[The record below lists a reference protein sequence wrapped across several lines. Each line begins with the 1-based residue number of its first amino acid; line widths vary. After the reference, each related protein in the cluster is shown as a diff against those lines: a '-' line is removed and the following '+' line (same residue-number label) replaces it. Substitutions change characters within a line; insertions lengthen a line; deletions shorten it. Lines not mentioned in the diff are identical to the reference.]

1 MKQSHLLKSLTLG
14 AVLTVIVPLSTHA
27 IVSINETNFPD
38 ANFRS
43 FVKQK
48 YGNNSISN
56 PQITDAT
63 LASVEEMN
71 CSSLNIENLK
81 GIEFFTNLKELYCS
95 NNKLISLSVASN
107 TKLKTLVCTNNELR
121 ALYIGPNLAYLTS
134 VYCYNNKMNYSAVRR
149 LASTLPSFSGSGVH
163 KIYLYGTTSSEK
175 NCIVAN
181 SRFNT
186 GWTPCSSSASPVGY
200 GVADEPE
207 PINFYSFQDSK
218 LLNMMETYDTNND
231 GYWSA
236 DELHQVTSL
245 NVSGKGLTSLKGI
258 EYLTNLQYLYADNN
272 DLTWLNVS
280 KNPFLHYLTC
290 CQNRIFET
298 DMDNLIASLPPLLD
312 WQCYSVDVGS
322 DVVSSTG
329 LAYGRIYC
337 HKATNSS
344 PWEGNAITLSQ
355 VETCNNM
362 NWFAFVYDTG
372 WVSSIEGKLHINQK
386 TFPDTY
392 FRNLIKNGCST
403 NIPKAFDT
411 NGDGYLSKAERD
423 AVTLI
428 YLDEDF
434 DYCDRVKSIQG
445 IECFPQVTEIYF
457 RYWSELQNYVDLSR
471 NTKLTIFDTNMTKI
485 SAISFPKSIKN
496 IDFVSE
502 KIGTLSFQTQT
513 ELESLSL
520 YSPSL
525 KYLYTNS
532 CKKLSNLYVSG
543 CENLLQFDISDNTQ
557 LETLDISGCKHL
569 DYNIRKSFLEVGLPK
584 LTKLK
589 TLKCSNVA
597 FWELKPTNSPDLE
610 TLYCDHCQ
618 ILDLDL
624 SNNTKLK
631 TVDCSYNPMQWL
643 TMPTSFPY
651 LKRLDIQGCWLMN
664 DQISDIVWAL
674 PQAGENETRVLTLA
688 DSDMS
693 EHNEVTPFDIAVASR
708 AEMNNWTCQFISH
721 SGSST
726 TRKDYNF
733 DYNHIMPESLPAG
746 SMSHVGTQLP
756 ISILSNQAILSFEFD
771 LILPR
776 YFTLMEYDDEFLVSS
791 ENENQ
796 VPTANI
802 KVEFTGT
809 VPNTDA
815 KIYHIK
821 ANVKNLQRGVVF
833 NGNNVMKLWVVSTV
847 GNVNAENWM
856 ARVINGKMRPA
867 TSLDDIYT
875 GPVCNWLTLDWL
887 GDVNGD
893 KKVTPADAIMM
904 LYNYFGVDQT
914 DFNVKLADVN
924 LDGNYSPADAIQ
936 ALYMYFG
943 DDLNNFSRQKKD
955 VKNVDDVEPE

>member
-1 MKQSHLLKSLTLG
+1 M
-14 AVLTVIVPLSTHA
+14 
-27 IVSINETNFPD
+27 
-38 ANFRS
+38 
-43 FVKQK
+43 
-48 YGNNSISN
+48 
-56 PQITDAT
+56 
-63 LASVEEMN
+63 
-71 CSSLNIENLK
+71 
-81 GIEFFTNLKELYCS
+81 
-95 NNKLISLSVASN
+95 
-107 TKLKTLVCTNNELR
+107 
-121 ALYIGPNLAYLTS
+121 
-134 VYCYNNKMNYSAVRR
+134 
-149 LASTLPSFSGSGVH
+149 
-163 KIYLYGTTSSEK
+163 
-175 NCIVAN
+175 
-181 SRFNT
+181 
-186 GWTPCSSSASPVGY
+186 
-200 GVADEPE
+200 
-207 PINFYSFQDSK
+207 
-218 LLNMMETYDTNND
+218 
-231 GYWSA
+231 
-236 DELHQVTSL
+236 
-245 NVSGKGLTSLKGI
+245 
-258 EYLTNLQYLYADNN
+258 
-272 DLTWLNVS
+272 
-280 KNPFLHYLTC
+280 
-290 CQNRIFET
+290 
-298 DMDNLIASLPPLLD
+298 
-312 WQCYSVDVGS
+312 
-322 DVVSSTG
+322 
-329 LAYGRIYC
+329 
-337 HKATNSS
+337 
-344 PWEGNAITLSQ
+344 
-355 VETCNNM
+355 
-362 NWFAFVYDTG
+362 
-372 WVSSIEGKLHINQK
+372 
-386 TFPDTY
+386 
-392 FRNLIKNGCST
+392 
-403 NIPKAFDT
+403 
-411 NGDGYLSKAERD
+411 
-423 AVTLI
+423 TLI

-445 IECFPQVTEIYF
+445 IEYFPQVTEIYF

-496 IDFVSE
+496 IDFASE

-525 KYLYTNS
+525 KYLYTNN

-674 PQAGENETRVLTLA
+674 PQAGENDTRVLTLY

-693 EHNEVTPFDIAVASR
+693 EHNEVTSLDIYVASNSS
-708 AEMNNWTCQFISH
+708 MNNWTCQYVSH

-726 TRKDYNF
+726 TRKDYNL
-733 DYNHIMPESLPAG
+733 DNYIWPGQLPSGA
-746 SMSHVGTQLP
+746 MSYVGTQLP
-756 ISILSNQAILSFEFD
+756 IKVNTYPFSILDFEFD

-776 YFTLMEYDDEFLVSS
+776 YFTLMELNDKFLVESG
-791 ENENQ
+791 NEEQ

-821 ANVKNLQRGVVF
+821 ASVKNRQRGAVF
-833 NGNNVMKLWVVSTV
+833 NGNDVLKLWMVSTV

-856 ARVINGKMRPA
+856 ARVINCKMHTVA
-867 TSLDDIYT
+867 SSEEIDT

-893 KKVTPADAIMM
+893 GKVTPADAIMM